1 MGRGREL
8 RQNSTV
14 EVETVE
20 KSDAHEAEHLTTAK
34 GATCKNEA
42 RIQKVSPKKINQ

>member
-8 RQNSTV
+8 RQNSTA

-20 KSDAHEAEHLTTAK
+20 KLDAHETEHLTTAK
-34 GATCKNEA
+34 GATGKMRPEFK
-42 RIQKVSPKKINQ
+42 KVSPEK